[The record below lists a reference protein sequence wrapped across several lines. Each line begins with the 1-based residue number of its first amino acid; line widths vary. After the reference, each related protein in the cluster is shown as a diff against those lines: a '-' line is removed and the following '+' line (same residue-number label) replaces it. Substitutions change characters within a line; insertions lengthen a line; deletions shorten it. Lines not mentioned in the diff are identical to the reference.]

1 MSVSYLDTLVVVDAA
16 GSEGLVYGK
25 ISRAMKVH
33 VRSLVAEGI
42 AGSYSPAGE
51 WVSLDTEGCV
61 VCITVQGASYVD
73 MLTEAGVLA
82 AKVAKKAPVRKPKAP
97 VQVVPEALESVAPVT
112 PKIKRVHSKPVQA
125 PVVVSSVTNRLA
137 DLQAAMLK
145 SAENIERLEYIIA
158 GLEHLQ
164 VQPA

>member
-1 MSVSYLDTLVVVDAA
+1 MSVSYFDTLVIVDAA

-42 AGSYSPAGE
+42 AGSYSPAGD

-61 VCITVQGASYVD
+61 VCITVEGSSYVD

-82 AKVAKKAPVRKPKAP
+82 AKVVKKAPVRKPKAP
-97 VQVVPEALESVAPVT
+97 VQVVPEALESVAP
-112 PKIKRVHSKPVQA
+112 KIKRVHVKPVQA
-125 PVVVSSVTNRLA
+125 PVVVSSLSNRLA
-137 DLQAAMLK
+137 DLERMIADLVSAQA
-145 SAENIERLEYIIA
+145 
-158 GLEHLQ
+158 
-164 VQPA
+164 